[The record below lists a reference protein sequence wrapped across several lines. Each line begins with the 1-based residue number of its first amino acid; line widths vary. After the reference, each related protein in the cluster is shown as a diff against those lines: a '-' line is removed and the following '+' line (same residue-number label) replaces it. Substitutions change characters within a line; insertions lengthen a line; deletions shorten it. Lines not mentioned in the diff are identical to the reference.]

1 VNILIKILT
10 VVIAIIFVSSGL
22 QWAVIP
28 AQAGVPLGLVL
39 PEGIGIS
46 SMMGDVGGFFMGGG
60 IMVILG
66 LKTKNPTWFHA
77 AAMLAAIAAVYRTI
91 AWAAHDAPLTTA
103 FIIVEIFMTVVLL
116 LAARNIC
123 K

>member
-1 VNILIKILT
+1 MNMLIKILT

-28 AQAGVPLGLVL
+28 GQAGAPLGLVL

-60 IMVILG
+60 MMVILG

-77 AAMLAAIAAVYRTI
+77 AAMLAAIAAVYRII
-91 AWAAHDAPLTTA
+91 AWAAHDAPLTIA
-103 FIIVEIFMTVVLL
+103 FIVVEILMTIVLL
-116 LAARNIC
+116 LAAKNVC